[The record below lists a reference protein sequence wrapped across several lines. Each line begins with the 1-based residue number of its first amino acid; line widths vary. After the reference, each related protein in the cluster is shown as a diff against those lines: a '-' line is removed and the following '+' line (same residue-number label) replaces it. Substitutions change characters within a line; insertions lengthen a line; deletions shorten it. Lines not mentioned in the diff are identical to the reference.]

1 MPGGDIELIHQERR
15 IDMHLII
22 RVGNGTPL
30 LSGDEEPAA
39 APGPG
44 PLSPAAADSIRQ

>member
-1 MPGGDIELIHQERR
+1 MPGGDIELIHQKRR

-22 RVGNGTPL
+22 RVGNGIPP

-39 APGPG
+39 VPGPG
-44 PLSPAAADSIRQ
+44 PLSSAAADFIRK